1 MSIDCILKGNNKKL
15 EQWKELICFAFD
27 RISWKEGKWSKKYKD
42 NKVLNLGITFQNTC
56 IDFKHDIYF
65 VIGLNDTSN

>member
-1 MSIDCILKGNNKKL
+1 MV
-15 EQWKELICFAFD
+15 
-27 RISWKEGKWSKKYKD
+27 KKYKD

>member
-1 MSIDCILKGNNKKL
+1 MV
-15 EQWKELICFAFD
+15 
-27 RISWKEGKWSKKYKD
+27 KKYKD

-56 IDFKHDIYF
+56 TDLKYDIYF